1 MRPIWLE
8 RNEEISSDLSLAVT
22 WVGKS
27 AQFDIISHFSHF
39 SLLSPPPFDLT
50 RPAKYLLIVCL
61 PLLICKIYENK
72 HFFHFV
78 QCNTH
83 STLQNT
89 THQKQSNIR
98 IYYDFQCSACMG
110 FLSVR
115 MSTLW
120 LLGILLVVSFC
131 MFLLSNTDV
140 IIFFVFF
147 SLFYFIFVL
156 VYYPLEPCSF
166 KR

>member
-1 MRPIWLE
+1 M
-8 RNEEISSDLSLAVT
+8 
-22 WVGKS
+22 VGKEWRNFIRS
-27 AQFDIISHFSHF
+27 QFSCHLSGKVCSIRYKRAGINSFHPSSFLSP
-39 SLLSPPPFDLT
+39 LSPPPSFDLT

-147 SLFYFIFVL
+147 PYSILFLF
-156 VYYPLEPCSF
+156 
-166 KR
+166 